1 MKAAL
6 SGKSASMVTAGVLT
20 VPVALGLFYLMATLV
35 SQPAKLE
42 NKYGDENFID
52 FVRSVPRSNNE
63 IRKRSLPKKPPT
75 PKPQPK
81 MPKMAVKSSQKASN
95 NMVKSAL
102 PMLNSPLAL
111 GDGPYLGGGVGGG
124 GAGTGDSSEMPLV
137 RIEPQYPRK
146 AAMAGKEGWV
156 QLKFDVTETG
166 SVDNVSVIKSKP
178 RRLFDQSAKRAL
190 LKWKYK
196 PKVVDGKP
204 QRRSGLMVQLDFK
217 LNR

>member
-1 MKAAL
+1 MKAL
-6 SGKSASMVTAGVLT
+6 TGKSASMVTAGVLT
-20 VPVALGLFYLMATLV
+20 VPVALMLFFIMAKLV
-35 SQPAKLE
+35 SQPAKLD
-42 NKYGDENFID
+42 NKYGNENFID

-63 IRKRSLPKKPPT
+63 VRKRSLPKKPPT

-81 MPKMAVKSSQKASN
+81 MPKMAVKSSQQTQNTA
-95 NMVKSAL
+95 VKSAL

-166 SVDNVSVIKSKP
+166 SVDNVAILKSKP
-178 RRLFDQSAKRAL
+178 RRLFDQAAKRAL

-204 QRRSGLMVQLDFK
+204 QRRSGLVVQLDFK
-217 LNR
+217 LQR